1 MIFVEGQA
9 VASSSVSLTPLMALR
24 QQTALFNQATTALQ
38 QQTAAL
44 LNQASTSA
52 LQQQATA
59 LLNQA
64 STSALQR
71 QTTALLN
78 QASTSAFAVASV
90 SFVRPVREHA
100 LHLKNVAKQTPTLM
114 PTHSAAPQTYK
125 QEHAAQINLEAG
137 VAPLSHREES
147 NRYLLRPKA
156 HRTNIADRASN
167 AIQLVWLFT
176 ILEFEFLILL

>member
-52 LQQQATA
+52 
-59 LLNQA
+59 
-64 STSALQR
+64 
-71 QTTALLN
+71 
-78 QASTSAFAVASV
+78 FAVASV
-90 SFVRPVREHA
+90 SFVRPVHREHA

-125 QEHAAQINLEAG
+125 QEHAPQINLEAG
-137 VAPLSHREES
+137 VAPQSHREES

-156 HRTNIADRASN
+156 HRTNIPDRASN

>member
-52 LQQQATA
+52 LQQQ
-59 LLNQA
+59 
-64 STSALQR
+64 
-71 QTTALLN
+71 TTALLN

-90 SFVRPVREHA
+90 RPVHREHA

-137 VAPLSHREES
+137 VAPLSHREEI
-147 NRYLLRPKA
+147 NRYLLRPNA
-156 HRTNIADRASN
+156 HRTNIPDRASN

-176 ILEFEFLILL
+176 ILEFKFLILL

>member
-9 VASSSVSLTPLMALR
+9 VASSSVLLTPLMALR
-24 QQTALFNQATTALQ
+24 QQTDLFNQATT
-38 QQTAAL
+38 AL

-52 LQQQATA
+52 LQQ
-59 LLNQA
+59 
-64 STSALQR
+64 

-90 SFVRPVREHA
+90 SFVRPVRRDQA
-100 LHLKNVAKQTPTLM
+100 LHLTNVTKQTPTLM
-114 PTHSAAPQTYK
+114 PTRSVAPQTYK

-156 HRTNIADRASN
+156 HRTNIPDRASN

-176 ILEFEFLILL
+176 ILEFKFVILL

>member
-9 VASSSVSLTPLMALR
+9 VASSSVLLTPLMALR

-52 LQQQATA
+52 
-59 LLNQA
+59 
-64 STSALQR
+64 
-71 QTTALLN
+71 
-78 QASTSAFAVASV
+78 FAVASV
-90 SFVRPVREHA
+90 SFVRPVRRDQA
-100 LHLKNVAKQTPTLM
+100 LHLTNVTKQTPTLM
-114 PTHSAAPQTYK
+114 PTRSVAPQTYK

-156 HRTNIADRASN
+156 HRTNIPDRASN

-176 ILEFEFLILL
+176 ILEFKFLILL